1 MEESSGDTHHIHAR
15 GHRHG
20 SPDQGHNVDIGRAR
34 RVPGPHPVD
43 VLLQVPAPLLPLRNR
58 PRTLNN
64 PDGKPMELGT
74 EQLRQSN
81 LLSTRPRIKTITH
94 ITASQTQPTNNS
106 DVVAP
111 DFLQAEL
118 ISKLVPNLAQG
129 PEDPS
134 VFRAL
139 GLGDLSSPGNF
150 LGVSRPMG

>member
-1 MEESSGDTHHIHAR
+1 MLEYE
-15 GHRHG
+15 
-20 SPDQGHNVDIGRAR
+20 PKIGLNS
-34 RVPGPHPVD
+34 HPVD

-81 LLSTRPRIKTITH
+81 LLSTWARKQTITH

-111 DFLQAEL
+111 DFLQAGVVDSTDLELTVDRVYWPEELKL
-118 ISKLVPNLAQG
+118 ISKLVPNLA
-129 PEDPS
+129 
-134 VFRAL
+134 R
-139 GLGDLSSPGNF
+139 
-150 LGVSRPMG
+150 